1 MYNRYDGNSGRY
13 VRVDDAPAAP
23 GKPNGTPA
31 PPSQRQSGIAPRQR
45 PERRDGADIFSR
57 IIPNAIAELDTEDV
71 ILMLVLY
78 LMYRESGDKELLIML
93 GSLFLP

>member
-13 VRVDDAPAAP
+13 VRVDDSPAAP
-23 GKPNGTPA
+23 A
-31 PPSQRQSGIAPRQR
+31 PQRSGVIPQPK
-45 PERRDGADIFSR
+45 PERRDPADIFSR
-57 IIPNAIAELDTEDV
+57 VIPNAIAELDTEDI

-78 LMYRESGDKELLIML
+78 LMYRESGEKELLIMI